1 MSVNS
6 DGVHGVIEAAQ
17 GAHLGRR
24 SLGVADIVFFV
35 VAASAPLTVVAG
47 GVPTSFA
54 VTQLLGIPLVY
65 VIIAAILLV
74 FAVGYAAMSRH
85 VANSGAFYTYVS
97 KGLGRAWGVSAAL
110 VALVAYNAMQVGI
123 FGLYGFAAA
132 AALEQFLGVHVA
144 WWICALVTVAIIAV
158 LGQLQVDLNARVLA
172 LFLILESLV
181 VLVFDIAGIAKPA
194 EGLSIEPFL
203 PAALSPGALGAALC
217 FVTASF
223 VGFES
228 AAIYGEECKDPK
240 KTVARA
246 TYTAVIII
254 GVFYAMSAWATTMAV
269 GKTQIISRS
278 QELTAGLLFV
288 YAEQNVGK
296 WFADIA
302 TVLFVTSLFA
312 ALLSF
317 HNSVARYFF
326 SLGRE
331 GVLPSGLARVNLK
344 GAPMAGSL
352 AQTAIAIVL
361 IGLFAILGK
370 DPVLSLFAWLTNVGA
385 LGVIFLMALTSVA
398 VFVYLRRHSD
408 LTEATVS
415 HEVAAV
421 VASIAL
427 FAVFVLALTNFA
439 ALVGTTPGDPL
450 NWILPGLIVA
460 AAVIGLGYGL
470 VLKRTRPDVYELVG
484 RGGDSA

>member
-6 DGVHGVIEAAQ
+6 DGVHGVTEAAQ

-331 GVLPSGLARVNLK
+331 GVLPSGLARVNAQ
-344 GAPMAGSL
+344 GRPDGRL
-352 AQTAIAIVL
+352 ARSDRDRRRVDRAL
-361 IGLFAILGK
+361 R
-370 DPVLSLFAWLTNVGA
+370 DPRQGPRAQPVRLADQRRRT
-385 LGVIFLMALTSVA
+385 
-398 VFVYLRRHSD
+398 RRH
-408 LTEATVS
+408 
-415 HEVAAV
+415 
-421 VASIAL
+421 
-427 FAVFVLALTNFA
+427 
-439 ALVGTTPGDPL
+439 
-450 NWILPGLIVA
+450 LPDGA
-460 AAVIGLGYGL
+460 
-470 VLKRTRPDVYELVG
+470 DVG
-484 RGGDSA
+484 RGIRLPAPTQRAHRGDRVARGRRRGRLDRTLRGVRPGAHQLRRLGRHDAR

>member
-1 MSVNS
+1 MAVNS
-6 DGVHGVIEAAQ
+6 DRAQ
-17 GAHLGRR
+17 GATEGATAAHLGRR

-54 VTQLLGIPLVY
+54 VTSLLGIPLVY
-65 VIIAAILLV
+65 VIIAVILLV

-97 KGLGRAWGVSAAL
+97 KGLGQAWGVSTAL

-123 FGLYGFAAA
+123 FGLYGFAAS
-132 AALEQFLGVHVA
+132 AALEQFLGLHVA
-144 WWICALVTVAIIAV
+144 WWISALVTVAIIAI

-194 EGLSIEPFL
+194 EGLTIEPFL

-228 AAIYGEECKDPK
+228 AAIYGEECKNPQR
-240 KTVARA
+240 TVARA

-254 GVFYAMSAWATTMAV
+254 GVFYAASAWATVMAV
-269 GKTQIISRS
+269 GKTQIIGRS

-331 GVLPSGLARVNLK
+331 GVLPSRARPGERQGRPDGRLARTDRYRR
-344 GAPMAGSL
+344 GADRGLRDPRQGPRAQPVRLADQRRRPRRHLPDGADLGGGVRLPASTQRCHRGDALPRGRRRGLLDRALRGVRAGAHQLRRSPSARRRTTRCAGSC
-352 AQTAIAIVL
+352 
-361 IGLFAILGK
+361 
-370 DPVLSLFAWLTNVGA
+370 
-385 LGVIFLMALTSVA
+385 
-398 VFVYLRRHSD
+398 
-408 LTEATVS
+408 
-415 HEVAAV
+415 
-421 VASIAL
+421 
-427 FAVFVLALTNFA
+427 
-439 ALVGTTPGDPL
+439 PG
-450 NWILPGLIVA
+450 
-460 AAVIGLGYGL
+460 
-470 VLKRTRPDVYELVG
+470 
-484 RGGDSA
+484 